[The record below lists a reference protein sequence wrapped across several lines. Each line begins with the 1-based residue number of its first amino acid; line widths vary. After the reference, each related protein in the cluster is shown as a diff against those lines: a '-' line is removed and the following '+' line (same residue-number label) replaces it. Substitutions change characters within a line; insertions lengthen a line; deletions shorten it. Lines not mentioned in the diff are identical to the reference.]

1 MILAVLVI
9 AVGYWKL
16 ILTPI
21 NDSIADLNAQTASEQ
36 DAILTNSARLSRM
49 RQMQQELE
57 TLLADPDAK
66 PLPDYDNSERLL
78 VELNTILS
86 GTVDYTLSFGDTY
99 LLEDGG
105 SIICRPISLEYTCGS
120 YTAARTVM
128 DALHGSDYVNLIS
141 DVTLDPGRRARHQ
154 GEPHHHL
161 FRTAKHRQRILT
173 PCAAARLFTGLFY
186 QDLFYRSRA

>member
-1 MILAVLVI
+1 MRHVFTTREKVLLVILAVLVI

-21 NDSIADLNAQTASEQ
+21 NDSIADLNAQTVSEQ

-78 VELNTILS
+78 VELNTS
-86 GTVDYTLSFGDTY
+86 
-99 LLEDGG
+99 
-105 SIICRPISLEYTCGS
+105 CP
-120 YTAARTVM
+120 ARWT
-128 DALHGSDYVNLIS
+128 
-141 DVTLDPGRRARHQ
+141 
-154 GEPHHHL
+154 
-161 FRTAKHRQRILT
+161 T
-173 PCAAARLFTGLFY
+173 P
-186 QDLFYRSRA
+186 

>member
-1 MILAVLVI
+1 MRHVFTTREKVLLVILAVLVI

-86 GTVDYTLSFGDTY
+86 GTVDYTLSFGSTY

-105 SIICRPISLEYTCGS
+105 SIICRELLAKAGAAPAGG
-120 YTAARTVM
+120 TAAE
-128 DALHGSDYVNLIS
+128 D
-141 DVTLDPGRRARHQ
+141 
-154 GEPHHHL
+154 
-161 FRTAKHRQRILT
+161 RTADYYKKRPCPELCRI
-173 PCAAARLFTGLFY
+173 CADLCAEFIAAHPEGRHGLY
-186 QDLFYRSRA
+186 KVEE

>member
-1 MILAVLVI
+1 MRHVFTTREKVLLVILAVLVI

-21 NDSIADLNAQTASEQ
+21 NDSIADLNAQTVSEQ
-36 DAILTNSARLSRM
+36 DAILSRM

-86 GTVDYTLSFGDTY
+86 GTVDYTLSFGSTY

-120 YTAARTVM
+120 YTAARAVM

-141 DVTLDPGRRARHQ
+141 DVTLDLDAEHGTRVN
-154 GEPHHHL
+154 
-161 FRTAKHRQRILT
+161 LT
-173 PCAAARLFTGLFY
+173 ITYFELQSTG
-186 QDLFYRSRA
+186 SAS

>member
-1 MILAVLVI
+1 MRHVFTTREKVLLVILAVLVI

-86 GTVDYTLSFGDTY
+86 GTVDYTLSFGSTY

-105 SIICRPISLEYTCGS
+105 SIIWLEYTCGS

-141 DVTLDPGRRARHQ
+141 DVTLDLDAQHGTRVN
-154 GEPHHHL
+154 
-161 FRTAKHRQRILT
+161 LT
-173 PCAAARLFTGLFY
+173 ITYFELQSTG
-186 QDLFYRSRA
+186 SAS

>member
-1 MILAVLVI
+1 MRHVFTTREKVLLVILAVLVI

-86 GTVDYTLSFGDTY
+86 GTVDYTLSFGK
-99 LLEDGG
+99 
-105 SIICRPISLEYTCGS
+105 PTCWR
-120 YTAARTVM
+120 TAAASSAVPSRWSTP
-128 DALHGSDYVNLIS
+128 AAPTPPHGL
-141 DVTLDPGRRARHQ
+141 
-154 GEPHHHL
+154 
-161 FRTAKHRQRILT
+161 
-173 PCAAARLFTGLFY
+173 
-186 QDLFYRSRA
+186 

>member
-1 MILAVLVI
+1 MRHVFTTREKVLLVILAVLVI

-66 PLPDYDNSERLL
+66 PLPDYDNS
-78 VELNTILS
+78 
-86 GTVDYTLSFGDTY
+86 LSFGDTY

-141 DVTLDPGRRARHQ
+141 DVTLDLDAQHG
-154 GEPHHHL
+154 
-161 FRTAKHRQRILT
+161 TKVNLT
-173 PCAAARLFTGLFY
+173 ITYFELQSTG
-186 QDLFYRSRA
+186 SAS

>member
-1 MILAVLVI
+1 MRHVFTTREKVLLVILAVLVI

-86 GTVDYTLSFGDTY
+86 GTVDYTLSFGGH
-99 LLEDGG
+99 LPAG
-105 SIICRPISLEYTCGS
+105 
-120 YTAARTVM
+120 
-128 DALHGSDYVNLIS
+128 
-141 DVTLDPGRRARHQ
+141 GRRQ
-154 GEPHHHL
+154 HHL
-161 FRTAKHRQRILT
+161 PSHLAGVHLRLLHRRTDCDGCAPRQ
-173 PCAAARLFTGLFY
+173 
-186 QDLFYRSRA
+186 